1 MDERIIYQI
10 EIQGLV
16 DENEL
21 NANSP
26 LHLKVVRAEAEST
39 LLSLHTDQ
47 SGLIGLLR
55 HLHTQGYLL
64 ISIQIDKNLFIRRN
78 TCQ

>member
-1 MDERIIYQI
+1 MNEIIIYQI

-16 DENEL
+16 DEREL
-21 NANSP
+21 NLNSP
-26 LHLKVVRAEAEST
+26 LYTKVVRVEAKST

-55 HLHTQGYLL
+55 HLHTQGYQL
-64 ISIQIDKNLFIRRN
+64 ISIQIEKNQF
-78 TCQ
+78 